1 MAPGASI
8 CLLRVTNRFM
18 RFAMC
23 CLHPYKKN
31 LMKCCTVY
39 SQIFPSALFVYLNPR
54 LLQHQ
59 IHLQG
64 QPFPAGLIKLEPAT
78 LLGSAPSITMLWHW
92 FHNYWDVSLGPFSQK
107 AFQLWPGN
115 RVQLSAVYL
124 AILSP
129 SVARLWYGL
138 WISSVASDWFKTGSA
153 AWRANFWQPGKSDDK
168 GCVMCFQTGCSS
180 LKVCW
185 LMEAFAISLVEK
197 WWQHNDSNQWFKI
210 LEVTPPAKT
219 YCKVTVGGC
228 RVLQI
233 DQPPLTFES
242 IKFRSE
248 LIECP

>member
-138 WISSVASDWFKTGSA
+138 WISSVASDYKFMHQASMHIDIDSYRCISCRCVVVQDWVCSLARQFLAT
-153 AWRANFWQPGKSDDK
+153 RQVRWQGLRD
-168 GCVMCFQTGCSS
+168 V
-180 LKVCW
+180 L
-185 LMEAFAISLVEK
+185 
-197 WWQHNDSNQWFKI
+197 SNR
-210 LEVTPPAKT
+210 L
-219 YCKVTVGGC
+219 
-228 RVLQI
+228 
-233 DQPPLTFES
+233 
-242 IKFRSE
+242 
-248 LIECP
+248 